1 MASVRALFLRR
12 LCLSSLLFSVLT
24 ICAGA
29 QLQPP
34 ANPSSP
40 AASTTPS
47 ESGTPQ
53 VLYDRYIRVN
63 VPAEWR
69 ERRSWELGEDRSL
82 PLYNPATE
90 AVLFVWGFDRPV
102 YRHGYIESLATGD
115 RLSRRL
121 EMDLSV
127 WPAEASRYYAAV
139 SGGFMMKSRGHTVT
153 VGPSL
158 NPGQVHYLGRLK
170 SGHAEV
176 DVVEYISEAKVD
188 QTFATKYKLRPEL
201 VGSQAQILFGQATF
215 GHTAHGYTII
225 ACRFAIQPENTDW
238 IQKLLENIGPV
249 GKREQEQAAAME
261 HTRDALSHAAAVIED
276 QRYAPA
282 LAQLH
287 AVLQQDPQNDNAL
300 MLQGEALFYQRKLA
314 EAEKSLR
321 QAIGVNQNNDRA
333 HFLLGAVLWEEKKND
348 QARAEW
354 NLVQQI
360 SPLYPQIEEVLLQKR
375 AQQPVAATEKE
386 P

>member
-1 MASVRALFLRR
+1 MAFVRALFLRR
-12 LCLSSLLFSVLT
+12 LCLGSLLFSALA

-29 QLQPP
+29 QLHPS

-40 AASTTPS
+40 AASTTLS
-47 ESGTPQ
+47 ESSTPQ

-115 RLSRRL
+115 RLSHRL
-121 EMDLSV
+121 EMDLSL
-127 WPAEASRYYAAV
+127 WPAEASRYYAMV
-139 SGGFMMKSRGHTVT
+139 SGGFMMKSSAHTVT
-153 VGPSL
+153 LGPSL

-170 SGHAEV
+170 AGHAEL
-176 DVVEYISEAKVD
+176 DVVEFISAAKAD
-188 QTFATKYKLRPEL
+188 QAFATKYKLRPEL

-215 GHTAHGYTII
+215 GHTTHGYTFV
-225 ACRFAIQPENTDW
+225 ACRFTTQPQDSEW
-238 IQKLLENIGPV
+238 IQILLENIGPV
-249 GKREQEQAAAME
+249 GKGEQEQAAKTE
-261 HTRDALSHAAAVIED
+261 HTRDVLSHAAAVIED
-276 QRYAPA
+276 HRYAPA

-287 AVLQQDPQNDNAL
+287 AVLLPDPQNDNAL

-321 QAIGVNQNNDRA
+321 QAISANQNNDRA

-348 QARAEW
+348 QAIAEW

-375 AQQPVAATEKE
+375 MQHPVAATENE